1 MAKVSVIVPVYN
13 IEVHLKQCLD
23 SIVAQTINDLEI
35 ICVDDGS
42 TDTSL
47 QILQKYA
54 AEDSRFRIITQA
66 NAGPGAA
73 RNAGLKIATGEF
85 LIFLDSDDWFEADFL
100 ELMVKRAEETAADV
114 TICRAVE
121 FDAGTGTD
129 IASEWMLKTQYLPG
143 NVFSPIDI
151 RSYIFQFTYGMAW
164 DKLYVRSFLAQKNLR
179 FPILF
184 NSEDLAFIFP
194 SLLAANRIAI
204 LDRALLHHRV
214 NRASSV

>member
-73 RNAGLKIATGEF
+73 RNAGLK
-85 LIFLDSDDWFEADFL
+85 
-100 ELMVKRAEETAADV
+100 
-114 TICRAVE
+114 
-121 FDAGTGTD
+121 
-129 IASEWMLKTQYLPG
+129 
-143 NVFSPIDI
+143 
-151 RSYIFQFTYGMAW
+151 
-164 DKLYVRSFLAQKNLR
+164 
-179 FPILF
+179 
-184 NSEDLAFIFP
+184 
-194 SLLAANRIAI
+194 
-204 LDRALLHHRV
+204 
-214 NRASSV
+214 

>member
-151 RSYIFQFTYGMAW
+151 LSLIH
-164 DKLYVRSFLAQKNLR
+164 
-179 FPILF
+179 I
-184 NSEDLAFIFP
+184 SEP
-194 SLLAANRIAI
+194 TR
-204 LDRALLHHRV
+204 H
-214 NRASSV
+214 